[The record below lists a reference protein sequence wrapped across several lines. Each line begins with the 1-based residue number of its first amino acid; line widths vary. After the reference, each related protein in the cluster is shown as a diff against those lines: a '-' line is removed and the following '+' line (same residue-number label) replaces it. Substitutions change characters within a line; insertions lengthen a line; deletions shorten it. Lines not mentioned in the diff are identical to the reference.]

1 MINWNTF
8 SFMLSEQVLC
18 LSVTLQVPENIA
30 KVKVIV
36 YKSKVDPAI
45 LKQKAEEMKNELFV
59 KRFSKP
65 KPEDIH
71 VVSVDKHY
79 EPYVLVDAKYRIEYY
94 TKKVYIIDVTE
105 KAKEVKILG
114 ESFKPQMVS
123 IPDTEPEQFR
133 KVISLE
139 GQEWSFYEAKAYF
152 ILNKNGKEILPDQVP
167 IAPSEDNPKKLLK
180 EFGKKA
186 EKVTVSTREVISM
199 AKNKIIKRPSDL
211 DNVDNEMFQVT
222 EHAKIYNPIYIITL
236 RNVNTKEEK
245 TVRID
250 GVTAKVVQ

>member
-1 MINWNTF
+1 MTAIPK
-8 SFMLSEQVLC
+8 
-18 LSVTLQVPENIA
+18 VPEKIA
-30 KVKVIV
+30 KMKVIV
-36 YKSKVDPAI
+36 YKSKVDPVI

-94 TKKVYIIDVTE
+94 TKKVYIIEVAE
-105 KAKEVKILG
+105 KAKEVKILE

-133 KVISLE
+133 NVINLE
-139 GQEWSFYEAKAYF
+139 GQEWSYYENKVYL
-152 ILNKNGKEILPDQVP
+152 ILDKKGNEISPDQVP
-167 IAPSEDNPKKLLK
+167 IAPSEDNPKKILK

-186 EKVTVSTREVISM
+186 EKVKVSTREVILL
-199 AKNKIIKRPSDL
+199 AKTKIIKKPSDV
-211 DNVDNEMFQVT
+211 DNVDNEIFQVT

-236 RNVNTKEEK
+236 RNVKTKEEK

-250 GVTAKVVQ
+250 GVTAEVIQ

>member
-1 MINWNTF
+1 LTVIP
-8 SFMLSEQVLC
+8 
-18 LSVTLQVPENIA
+18 QVPENIA
-30 KVKVIV
+30 QMKVIV

-65 KPEDIH
+65 KPKDIH

-105 KAKEVKILG
+105 KAKTVKILG
-114 ESFKPQMVS
+114 ESFKPQKVA

-139 GQEWSFYEAKAYF
+139 GQEWSFYEAKTYF
-152 ILNKNGKEILPDQVP
+152 ILDKNGNEISPDQVP

-186 EKVTVSTREVISM
+186 ENVTVSTREVILM
-199 AKNKIIKRPSDL
+199 AKTKIIKRPSDV
-211 DNVDNEMFQVT
+211 DNVDNEIFQVT
-222 EHAKIYNPIYIITL
+222 EHAIIYNPIYIITF
-236 RNVNTKEEK
+236 RNVKTKEEK
-245 TVRID
+245 AVRID
-250 GVTAKVVQ
+250 GVNAEIIK

>member
-1 MINWNTF
+1 MTAIPK
-8 SFMLSEQVLC
+8 
-18 LSVTLQVPENIA
+18 VPENIA
-30 KVKVIV
+30 KMKVIV
-36 YKSKVDPAI
+36 YKSKVDPVI

-94 TKKVYIIDVTE
+94 TKKVYIIEVAE
-105 KAKEVKILG
+105 KAKEVKILE

-133 KVISLE
+133 NVINLE
-139 GQEWSFYEAKAYF
+139 GQEWSYYENKVYL
-152 ILNKNGKEILPDQVP
+152 ILDKKGNEISPDQVP
-167 IAPSEDNPKKLLK
+167 IAPSEDNPKKILK

-186 EKVTVSTREVISM
+186 EKVKVSTREVILL
-199 AKNKIIKRPSDL
+199 AKTKIIKKPSDV
-211 DNVDNEMFQVT
+211 DNVDNEIFQVS

-236 RNVNTKEEK
+236 RNVKTKEEK
-245 TVRID
+245 AVRID
-250 GVTAKVVQ
+250 GVTAEVVQ